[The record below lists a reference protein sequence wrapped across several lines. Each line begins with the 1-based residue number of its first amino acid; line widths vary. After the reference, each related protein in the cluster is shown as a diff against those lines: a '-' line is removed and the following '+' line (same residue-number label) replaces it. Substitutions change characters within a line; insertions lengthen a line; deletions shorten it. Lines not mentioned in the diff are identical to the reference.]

1 MTAAT
6 RRIKGARSLKARPG
20 AQQGGEARLG
30 SFPPPTEQSEQLA
43 IDNQGLAQ
51 DMAVRMAKAT
61 RMDLESLRAVALF
74 GLLKGCRLYNPTKI
88 NPANGRPYRLST
100 CVVPYI
106 RGAML
111 HYLRDK
117 GHTSGVRFPDAWR
130 DVAPRVRKLAS
141 EGAGLDAISAQI
153 GLSAQEVEEILQAQ
167 RTTALF
173 DPEIGDI
180 HRDRRWR
187 CDPDPLDEAEE
198 HHELAEALAIVDAA
212 FAAMSWPDQQM
223 LIKAWQMKRGPQLAS
238 LPHGQFVRRVRRILM
253 GLPVAAPQA
262 QSALALDVPTGE
274 APTAAQPRVTNS
286 REIIDAAE
294 QLGFFDAPEQ
304 DGKTPAADIGSAGE
318 GDSEDQPPD

>member
-6 RRIKGARSLKARPG
+6 RRVKGARSLKARPE
-20 AQQGGEARLG
+20 AQRGEARLG

-43 IDNQGLAQ
+43 IDNQALAQ
-51 DMAVRMAKAT
+51 DMAVRMAKLT
-61 RMDLESLRAVALF
+61 RMDLESLRAVALL
-74 GLLKGCRLYNPTKI
+74 GLLKGCRLYDPSKV

-117 GHTSGVRFPDAWR
+117 GHTSGVKFPDSWR
-130 DVAPRVRKLAS
+130 DVAPRVRRMAS
-141 EGAGLDAISAQI
+141 EGASLDAISTQVD
-153 GLSAQEVEEILQAQ
+153 LPAQEVEEILQAQ

-180 HRDRRWR
+180 HWQ
-187 CDPDPLDEAEE
+187 CTPDLLDEAEE
-198 HHELAEALAIVDAA
+198 HHELAEALAIADEA
-212 FAAMSWPDQQM
+212 FAAMSWADQQM
-223 LIKAWQMKRGPQLAS
+223 MIKAWQMKRGPQLAS
-238 LPHGQFVRRVRRILM
+238 LPHGQFVRRVRRVLM

-274 APTAAQPRVTNS
+274 ASAQPRVASS
-286 REIIDAAE
+286 RQILDAAE
-294 QLGFFDAPEQ
+294 QLGFFDASEQ
-304 DGKTPAADIGSAGE
+304 DGKTSAADLGSAGE

>member
-6 RRIKGARSLKARPG
+6 RRVKGARSLKARPE
-20 AQQGGEARLG
+20 AQRGEAKLG

-43 IDNQGLAQ
+43 IDNQALAQ
-51 DMAVRMAKAT
+51 DMAVRMARAT
-61 RMDLESLRAVALF
+61 RMDLESLRAVALL
-74 GLLKGCRLYNPTKI
+74 GLLKGCRLYDPSKV

-117 GHTSGVRFPDAWR
+117 GHTSGVKFPDSWR
-130 DVAPRVRKLAS
+130 DVAPRVRKLAA
-141 EGAGLDAISAQI
+141 EGASLDAISAQV
-153 GLSAQEVEEILQAQ
+153 GLPAQEVEEILQAQ

-180 HRDRRWR
+180 HWQ
-187 CDPDPLDEAEE
+187 CTPDLLDEAEE
-198 HHELAEALAIVDAA
+198 HHELAEALAIADEA
-212 FAAMSWPDQQM
+212 FAAMSWADQQM
-223 LIKAWQMKRGPQLAS
+223 MIKAWQMKRGPQLAS
-238 LPHGQFVRRVRRILM
+238 LPHGQFVRRVRRVLM

-274 APTAAQPRVTNS
+274 ASAQPRVASS
-286 REIIDAAE
+286 RQILDAAE
-294 QLGFFDAPEQ
+294 QLGFFDASEQ
-304 DGKTPAADIGSAGE
+304 DGKTSAADLGSAGE

>member
-6 RRIKGARSLKARPG
+6 RRIKGARSLKARSG
-20 AQQGGEARLG
+20 AQQGEARLG

-61 RMDLESLRAVALF
+61 RMDLETLKAVALF
-74 GLLKGCRLYNPTKI
+74 GLLKGCRLYDPTKI
-88 NPANGRPYRLST
+88 NPANDRPYRLST
-100 CVVPYI
+100 CVVPFI

-130 DVAPRVRKLAS
+130 DVAPRVRRLAS
-141 EGAGLDAISAQI
+141 EGASLDAISAQV
-153 GLSAQEVEEILQAQ
+153 GLPAQEVEEILQAQ

-187 CDPDPLDEAEE
+187 CAPDPLDEAEE
-198 HHELAEALAIVDAA
+198 HHELAEALAIVDQA

-223 LIKAWQMKRGPQLAS
+223 LIKGWQAKRGPQLAS
-238 LPHGQFVRRVRRILM
+238 MPHGQFVRRVRRILT

-262 QSALALDVPTGE
+262 QSARALDVPTGE
-274 APTAAQPRVTNS
+274 VSAQPRVTSS
-286 REIIDAAE
+286 RQILDAAE

-304 DGKTPAADIGSAGE
+304 GGKTPAADIGSAGE
-318 GDSEDQPPD
+318 GDSEDQPPDR

>member
-6 RRIKGARSLKARPG
+6 RRVKGARSLKARPE
-20 AQQGGEARLG
+20 APQGEAKLG

-43 IDNQGLAQ
+43 IDNQALAQ
-51 DMAVRMAKAT
+51 DMAVRMAKLT
-61 RMDLESLRAVALF
+61 RMDLDSLRAVALL
-74 GLLKGCRLYNPTKI
+74 GLLKGCRLYDPTKI

-100 CVVPYI
+100 CVVPFI

-117 GHTSGVRFPDAWR
+117 GHASGVKFPDSWR
-130 DVAPRVRKLAS
+130 DVAPRVRRLAS
-141 EGAGLDAISAQI
+141 EGASLDAISAQVE
-153 GLSAQEVEEILQAQ
+153 LPAQEVEEILQAQ

-180 HRDRRWR
+180 HRDRLQQ
-187 CDPDPLDEAEE
+187 CAPDPLDEAEE
-198 HHELAEALAIVDAA
+198 HHELAEALVIADEA
-212 FAAMSWPDQQM
+212 FAAMSWADQQM
-223 LIKAWQMKRGPQLAS
+223 LIKSWQMKRVPQLAS

-274 APTAAQPRVTNS
+274 ASAQPRVTS
-286 REIIDAAE
+286 SKQILHAAE

-304 DGKTPAADIGSAGE
+304 NGKTPAADLGSAGE

>member
-6 RRIKGARSLKARPG
+6 RRVKGARSLKARPE
-20 AQQGGEARLG
+20 APQGEAKLG

-43 IDNQGLAQ
+43 IDNQALAQ
-51 DMAVRMAKAT
+51 DMAVRMAKLT
-61 RMDLESLRAVALF
+61 RMDLESLRAVALL
-74 GLLKGCRLYNPTKI
+74 GLLKGCRLYDPSKVNPD
-88 NPANGRPYRLST
+88 NGRPYRLST

-117 GHTSGVRFPDAWR
+117 GHTSGVKFPDAWR

-141 EGAGLDAISAQI
+141 EGASLDAISAQVD
-153 GLSAQEVEEILQAQ
+153 LPAHEVEEILQVQ

-173 DPEIGDI
+173 DPEIGDA
-180 HRDRRWR
+180 HRQ
-187 CDPDPLDEAEE
+187 CAPDPLDEAEE
-198 HHELAEALAIVDAA
+198 HHELAEALAIADEA
-212 FAAMSWPDQQM
+212 FAAMSWADQQM
-223 LIKAWQMKRGPQLAS
+223 LIKSWQMKRGPQLAS

-274 APTAAQPRVTNS
+274 ASAQPRVTS
-286 REIIDAAE
+286 SKQILHAAE
-294 QLGFFDAPEQ
+294 QLGLFDAPEQ
-304 DGKTPAADIGSAGE
+304 NGKTPAVDLGGAGE

>member
-6 RRIKGARSLKARPG
+6 RRVKGARSLKARPE
-20 AQQGGEARLG
+20 AQQGEAKLG

-43 IDNQGLAQ
+43 IDNQALAQ
-51 DMAVRMAKAT
+51 DMAVRMAKLT
-61 RMDLESLRAVALF
+61 RMDLESLRAVALL
-74 GLLKGCRLYNPTKI
+74 GLLKGCRLYDPSKVNPD
-88 NPANGRPYRLST
+88 NGRPYRLST

-117 GHTSGVRFPDAWR
+117 GHTSGVKFPDAWR

-141 EGAGLDAISAQI
+141 EGASLDAISAQVD
-153 GLSAQEVEEILQAQ
+153 LPAHEVEEILQVQ

-173 DPEIGDI
+173 DPEIGDA
-180 HRDRRWR
+180 HRQ
-187 CDPDPLDEAEE
+187 CAPDPLDEAEE
-198 HHELAEALAIVDAA
+198 HHELAEALAIADEA
-212 FAAMSWPDQQM
+212 FAAMSWADQQM
-223 LIKAWQMKRGPQLAS
+223 LIKSWQMKRGPQLAS

-274 APTAAQPRVTNS
+274 ASAQPRVTS
-286 REIIDAAE
+286 SKQILHAAE
-294 QLGFFDAPEQ
+294 QLGLFDAPEQ
-304 DGKTPAADIGSAGE
+304 NGKTPAVDLGGAGE

>member
-6 RRIKGARSLKARPG
+6 RRVKGARSLKARPE
-20 AQQGGEARLG
+20 AQRGEARLG

-43 IDNQGLAQ
+43 IDNQALAQ
-51 DMAVRMAKAT
+51 DMAVRMARAT
-61 RMDLESLRAVALF
+61 RMDLESLRAVALL
-74 GLLKGCRLYNPTKI
+74 GLLKGCRLYDPSKV

-117 GHTSGVRFPDAWR
+117 GHTSGVKFPDSWR
-130 DVAPRVRKLAS
+130 DVAPRVRRMAS
-141 EGAGLDAISAQI
+141 EGASLDAISTQVD
-153 GLSAQEVEEILQAQ
+153 LPAQEVEEILQAQ

-180 HRDRRWR
+180 HWQ
-187 CDPDPLDEAEE
+187 CTPDLLDEAEE
-198 HHELAEALAIVDAA
+198 HHELAEALAIADEA
-212 FAAMSWPDQQM
+212 FAAMSWADQQM
-223 LIKAWQMKRGPQLAS
+223 MIKAWQMKRGPQLAS
-238 LPHGQFVRRVRRILM
+238 LPHGQFVRRVRRVLM

-274 APTAAQPRVTNS
+274 ASAQPRVASS
-286 REIIDAAE
+286 RQILDAAE
-294 QLGFFDAPEQ
+294 QLGFFDASEQ
-304 DGKTPAADIGSAGE
+304 DGKTSAADLGSAGE

>member
-6 RRIKGARSLKARPG
+6 RRVKGARSLKARPE
-20 AQQGGEARLG
+20 AQRGEAKLG

-43 IDNQGLAQ
+43 IDNQALAQ
-51 DMAVRMAKAT
+51 DMAVRMARAT
-61 RMDLESLRAVALF
+61 RMDLESLRAVALL
-74 GLLKGCRLYNPTKI
+74 GLLKGCRLYDPSKV

-117 GHTSGVRFPDAWR
+117 GHTSGVKFPDSWR
-130 DVAPRVRKLAS
+130 DVAPRVRRMAS
-141 EGAGLDAISAQI
+141 EGASLDAISTQVD
-153 GLSAQEVEEILQAQ
+153 LPAQEVEEILQAQ

-180 HRDRRWR
+180 HWQ
-187 CDPDPLDEAEE
+187 CTPDLLDEAEE
-198 HHELAEALAIVDAA
+198 HHELAEALAIADEA
-212 FAAMSWPDQQM
+212 FAAMSWADQQM
-223 LIKAWQMKRGPQLAS
+223 MIKAWQMKRGPQLAS
-238 LPHGQFVRRVRRILM
+238 LPHGQFVRRVRRVLM

-274 APTAAQPRVTNS
+274 ASAQPRVASS
-286 REIIDAAE
+286 RQILDAAE
-294 QLGFFDAPEQ
+294 QLGFFDASEQ
-304 DGKTPAADIGSAGE
+304 DGKTSAADLGSAGE

>member
-6 RRIKGARSLKARPG
+6 RRVKGARSLKARPE
-20 AQQGGEARLG
+20 APQGEAKLG

-43 IDNQGLAQ
+43 IDNQALAQ
-51 DMAVRMAKAT
+51 DMAVRMAKLT
-61 RMDLESLRAVALF
+61 RMDLDSLRAVALL
-74 GLLKGCRLYNPTKI
+74 GLLKGCRLYDPTKI

-100 CVVPYI
+100 CVVPFI

-117 GHTSGVRFPDAWR
+117 GHTSGVKFPDAWR

-141 EGAGLDAISAQI
+141 EGASLDVISAQVE
-153 GLSAQEVEEILQAQ
+153 LPAQEIEEILQAQ

-173 DPEIGDI
+173 DPEIGDA
-180 HRDRRWR
+180 HRQ
-187 CDPDPLDEAEE
+187 CAPDPLDEAEE
-198 HHELAEALAIVDAA
+198 HHELAEALAIADEA
-212 FAAMSWPDQQM
+212 FAAMSWADQQM
-223 LIKAWQMKRGPQLAS
+223 LIKGWQMKRGPQLAS
-238 LPHGQFVRRVRRILM
+238 LPHGQFVRRVRRILA

-274 APTAAQPRVTNS
+274 ASAQPRVAS
-286 REIIDAAE
+286 SKQILDAAE

-304 DGKTPAADIGSAGE
+304 DGKTPAADLGSAGE
-318 GDSEDQPPD
+318 GDSEDQPPDR

>member
-1 MTAAT
+1 MTTAT
-6 RRIKGARSLKARPG
+6 RRQIKGARSLKARPDAPSS
-20 AQQGGEARLG
+20 AQDQARLG

-61 RMDLESLRAVALF
+61 RMDLESLKAVALF
-74 GLLKGCRLYNPTKI
+74 GLLKGCRLYDPTKI

-130 DVAPRVRKLAS
+130 DVAPRVRRLAS
-141 EGAGLDAISAQI
+141 EGASLDAISAQV
-153 GLSAQEVEEILQAQ
+153 GLPAQEVEEILQAQ

-187 CDPDPLDEAEE
+187 CVPDPLDEAEE
-198 HHELAEALAIVDAA
+198 HHELAEALAIVDRA

-223 LIKAWQMKRGPQLAS
+223 LIKAWQAKRGPRLAS
-238 LPHGQFVRRVRRILM
+238 MPHGQFVRRVRRILM
-253 GLPVAAPQA
+253 GLPVAAPQ
-262 QSALALDVPTGE
+262 
-274 APTAAQPRVTNS
+274 QPRVTS
-286 REIIDAAE
+286 SKQILDAAK

-304 DGKTPAADIGSAGE
+304 GGKTPAADIGSAGE
-318 GDSEDQPPD
+318 GDSEDQPPDR

>member
-6 RRIKGARSLKARPG
+6 RRVKGARSLKARPE
-20 AQQGGEARLG
+20 APQGEARLG

-43 IDNQGLAQ
+43 IDNQALAQ
-51 DMAVRMAKAT
+51 DMAVRMARAT
-61 RMDLESLRAVALF
+61 RMDLESLRAVALL
-74 GLLKGCRLYNPTKI
+74 GLLKGCRLYDPSKV

-117 GHTSGVRFPDAWR
+117 GHTSGVKFPDAWR

-141 EGAGLDAISAQI
+141 EGASLDVISAQVE
-153 GLSAQEVEEILQAQ
+153 LPAQEIEEILQAQ

-173 DPEIGDI
+173 DPEIGDA
-180 HRDRRWR
+180 HRQ
-187 CDPDPLDEAEE
+187 CAPDPLDEAEE
-198 HHELAEALAIVDAA
+198 HHELAEALAIADEA
-212 FAAMSWPDQQM
+212 FAAMSWADQQM
-223 LIKAWQMKRGPQLAS
+223 LIKGWQMKRGPQLAS
-238 LPHGQFVRRVRRILM
+238 LPHGQFVRRVRRILA

-274 APTAAQPRVTNS
+274 ASAQPRVAS
-286 REIIDAAE
+286 SKQILDAAE

-304 DGKTPAADIGSAGE
+304 DGKTPAADLGSAGE
-318 GDSEDQPPD
+318 GDSEDQPPDR

>member
-6 RRIKGARSLKARPG
+6 RRVKGARSLKARPE
-20 AQQGGEARLG
+20 AQRGESRLG

-43 IDNQGLAQ
+43 IDNQALAQ
-51 DMAVRMAKAT
+51 DMAVRMARAT
-61 RMDLESLRAVALF
+61 RMDLESLRAVALL
-74 GLLKGCRLYNPTKI
+74 GLLKGCRLYDPTKV

-117 GHTSGVRFPDAWR
+117 GHTSGVKFPDAWR
-130 DVAPRVRKLAS
+130 DVAPRVRRLAS
-141 EGAGLDAISAQI
+141 EGASLDAISTQVD
-153 GLSAQEVEEILQAQ
+153 LPAQEVEEILQAQ

-173 DPEIGDI
+173 DPEIGDA
-180 HRDRRWR
+180 HWQ
-187 CDPDPLDEAEE
+187 CAPGPLDEAEE
-198 HHELAEALAIVDAA
+198 HHELAEALAIADEA
-212 FAAMSWPDQQM
+212 FAAMSWADQQM
-223 LIKAWQMKRGPQLAS
+223 MIKAWRLHRGPQLAS
-238 LPHGQFVRRVRRILM
+238 LPHGQFVRRVRRILT

-274 APTAAQPRVTNS
+274 ASAQPRVTS
-286 REIIDAAE
+286 SKQILDVAG

-304 DGKTPAADIGSAGE
+304 GGKTPTADLGGAGE

>member
-6 RRIKGARSLKARPG
+6 RRVKGARSLKARPE
-20 AQQGGEARLG
+20 AQRGEAKLG

-43 IDNQGLAQ
+43 IDNQALAQ
-51 DMAVRMAKAT
+51 DMAVRMARAT
-61 RMDLESLRAVALF
+61 RMDLESLRAVALL
-74 GLLKGCRLYNPTKI
+74 GLLKGCRLYDPSKV

-117 GHTSGVRFPDAWR
+117 GHTSGVKFPDSWR
-130 DVAPRVRKLAS
+130 DVAPRVRRLAS
-141 EGAGLDAISAQI
+141 EGASLNAISTQVD
-153 GLSAQEVEEILQAQ
+153 LPAQEVEEILQAQ

-180 HRDRRWR
+180 HWQ
-187 CDPDPLDEAEE
+187 CTPDLLDEAEE
-198 HHELAEALAIVDAA
+198 HHELAEALAIADEA
-212 FAAMSWPDQQM
+212 FAAMSWADQQM
-223 LIKAWQMKRGPQLAS
+223 MIKAWQMKRGPQLAS
-238 LPHGQFVRRVRRILM
+238 LPHGQFVRRVRRVLM

-274 APTAAQPRVTNS
+274 ASAQPRVASS
-286 REIIDAAE
+286 RQILDAAE
-294 QLGFFDAPEQ
+294 QLGFFDASEQ
-304 DGKTPAADIGSAGE
+304 DGKTSAADLGSAGE